1 MKTTLTSL
9 ILFLFCLTN
18 VNALQAQ
25 EKRLEF
31 NLGFGPALDAIHTGI
46 NFQIKH
52 EIDIGFSVGTIPNGF
67 DLNDHINIGFE
78 SKYKFGDSPTFKTRI
93 ERDGRL
99 RNVRLKTWYAGLR
112 GNFVKNNR
120 TADTEKKIAYITTA
134 IGRHCYFSKTF
145 GLNIDLGLS
154 FTASQSTFYSGNN
167 ICRACFLEE
176 NPQYPLLPTLRLQ
189 FFAKI

>member
-1 MKTTLTSL
+1 MKTSL
-9 ILFLFCLTN
+9 PSFLFFFLFFIS
-18 VNALQAQ
+18 LHQSQAQ

-31 NLGFGPALDAIHTGI
+31 NLGFGPILDAVHAGI

-52 EIDIGFSVGTIPNGF
+52 ELDIGFSVGTIPNKF
-67 DLNDHINIGFE
+67 DFDDHINVGFE

-99 RNVRLKTWYAGLR
+99 RNVRLKTWYCGLR
-112 GNFVKNNR
+112 ANFVKNNR
-120 TADTEKKIAYITTA
+120 TLETEKKYVYITPS
-134 IGRHCYFSKTF
+134 IGRHCYFSKSF

-154 FTASQSTFYSGNN
+154 FTANQSTFYSGNN
-167 ICRACFLEE
+167 ICRSCFLEE
-176 NPQYPLLPTLRLQ
+176 HPQYPLLPTLRLQ